1 MMTAFHWLSRLK
13 VLRGTVFDPFRNTQE
28 RQMERQLLA
37 DYEDDVELLLAQ
49 LKPEALAT
57 AVELARVPEQVRGFG
72 HVKAA
77 SVSQAHSRRTLLR
90 AQLLAATGAPA
101 SAP

>member
-1 MMTAFHWLSRLK
+1 
-13 VLRGTVFDPFRNTQE
+13 
-28 RQMERQLLA
+28 MERQLLA
-37 DYEDDVELLLAQ
+37 DYEDDIELLLAQ

-57 AVELARVPEQVRGFG
+57 AVELARVPEQIRGFG

-77 SVSQAHSRRTLLR
+77 SVSQAHARRTLLR
-90 AQLLAATGAPA
+90 ARLLAATGAPA